1 MIENNLPKA
10 AKELEDFKEYL
21 LTEAGILVQGDA
33 VNELS
38 KPKPHRGGGSFP
50 TYDTGNL
57 ANSMTYVVNKD
68 SVRIGTPLEYAIY
81 IEKGAKA
88 HWTSVNN
95 LIEWVKRKFKGMTE
109 KEQTS
114 ISYAIQHN
122 IAKEDMPA
130 MPFLE
135 PAFLNNMDKLIDLLG
150 TFKWKWFDTGKPVNY
165 KVIPGWGKQIEK
177 TRKSKSR
184 YHPEDWKEPMEDS
197 E

>member
-1 MIENNLPKA
+1 VIINNLPKA
-10 AKELEDFKEYL
+10 AKELDEFKEYL
-21 LTEAGILVQGDA
+21 LTEAGLLVQGDA
-33 VNELS
+33 KDELS

-50 TYDTGNL
+50 AYDTGNL
-57 ANSMTYVVNKD
+57 ANSITYVVDKD

-88 HWTSVNN
+88 HWTSVKN
-95 LIEWVKRKFKGMTE
+95 LTEWVSRKFKGMTE

-135 PAFLNNMDKLIDLLG
+135 TAFMNNMFKLIELLG
-150 TFKWKWFDTGKPVNY
+150 VFKWKWFDAGRTKSNY
-165 KVIPGWGKQIEK
+165 
-177 TRKSKSR
+177 
-184 YHPEDWKEPMEDS
+184 HAEDWKEPMENS